1 MLQSTTRNVFGAL
14 GSLALILLSAGSI
27 ARAEVLEST
36 PTLPPPSGIYGV
48 HATLCLLAGCIVE
61 NDLGNLV
68 VRTSQIVA
76 GDQFVTA
83 TGTTDADVFQNNGG
97 VPGAPI
103 GSLILSGTLSITYVG
118 RSSDTQLGSF
128 PSILTSFDFMGLFN
142 SHTIV
147 TRLMPGQTSN
157 GVTTISKVAG
167 EQAFLVDGFFDVFA
181 GVSVDGGPFM
191 PQPERHAVLESPVP
205 EPANIRL
212 ALPCV
217 VGFGAFAWQRRWRLI

>member
-1 MLQSTTRNVFGAL
+1 MLHSTTRNVSGAL

-83 TGTTDADVFQNNGG
+83 TGTTTRMSFRTTAAFR
-97 VPGAPI
+97 ARR
-103 GSLILSGTLSITYVG
+103 SG
-118 RSSDTQLGSF
+118 
-128 PSILTSFDFMGLFN
+128 P
-142 SHTIV
+142 
-147 TRLMPGQTSN
+147 
-157 GVTTISKVAG
+157 
-167 EQAFLVDGFFDVFA
+167 
-181 GVSVDGGPFM
+181 
-191 PQPERHAVLESPVP
+191 
-205 EPANIRL
+205 
-212 ALPCV
+212 
-217 VGFGAFAWQRRWRLI
+217 

>member
-1 MLQSTTRNVFGAL
+1 MLHSTTRNVSGAL

-27 ARAEVLEST
+27 AHAEVLEST

-48 HATLCLLAGCIVE
+48 HATLCLLAGGIVE

-68 VRTSQIVA
+68 VTTSQIVA
-76 GDQFVTA
+76 GNQFVTV

-103 GSLILSGTLSITYVG
+103 GSLILSGTLSITYIG

-147 TRLMPGQTSN
+147 TRLTPGQTSN

-167 EQAFLVDGFFDVFA
+167 EEAFVVDGFFDVFA
-181 GVSVDGGPFM
+181 GVSV
-191 PQPERHAVLESPVP
+191 
-205 EPANIRL
+205 
-212 ALPCV
+212 
-217 VGFGAFAWQRRWRLI
+217 

>member
-1 MLQSTTRNVFGAL
+1 
-14 GSLALILLSAGSI
+14 
-27 ARAEVLEST
+27 
-36 PTLPPPSGIYGV
+36 
-48 HATLCLLAGCIVE
+48 VE
-61 NDLGNLV
+61 NDLTNLV
-68 VRTSQIVA
+68 VTTSQIVA
-76 GDQFVTA
+76 GNQFVTV

-128 PSILTSFDFMGLFN
+128 PSIMNSFDFTGVFN

-147 TRLMPGQTSN
+147 TRLTPGQTST
-157 GVTTISKVAG
+157 GVTTISEVPV
-167 EQAFLVDGFFDVFA
+167 EQAFLVDSFFDVFA

-205 EPANIRL
+205 EPANIGL
-212 ALPCV
+212 ALPCLV
-217 VGFGAFAWQRRWRLI
+217 AFAALAWQRRRLRGLRDCCHGLTRR